1 MRPKP
6 HYCVNPTCPNPAD
19 PDSASATV
27 CRHCNS
33 TLLLQNRY
41 RVKRQVGEGGFGKT
55 YLIEDTL
62 NIKAGKTETQKVLKV
77 LLNQSPIAAKLFQRE
92 AKVLRQ
98 LRHPGIPKVE
108 EESFQFRLG
117 AGAETLHCLVME
129 FIEGVDLNSWA
140 NSRGKL
146 RRPVT
151 QAQAIAWLKQLVDI
165 LGVLHNNSVQQC
177 FHRDIKP
184 SNIIC
189 RPNGQLVLIDF
200 GAVREVTPTMLVKVG
215 GGQALT
221 GICSPGYAPPEQI
234 DGRPLPQ
241 SDFFALG
248 RTLVHLLTGKH
259 PLELDADLYTGEL
272 RWRDQAP
279 SISTPLADLIDHLM
293 APTVGKRPPNT
304 DAIWQRLDA
313 IEQGYD
319 LQDYPQKQDHEQ
331 ETALLPPKRA
341 GLKKLRLALAVPG
354 VAIALGLGGVTWQ
367 WGAMRMATV
376 YHERGITHQIA
387 EELYLAQVELERAI
401 ALKPDYPEAYFHLGR
416 NYEQLGDLEQ
426 ARTAYE
432 TAQQAGLPEAY
443 SNLARLDILAGQP
456 EQAISLLQAGLKL
469 EQNDTIRYSM
479 LKNLGW
485 AYLTQANYTEAAS
498 YLNAAIQ
505 LNDEEAS
512 AYCLMAQLAEVQG
525 SPEVVTNWE
534 SCRRYASRM
543 HPDQRQWLQQAEQY
557 LTTIQE
563 DAQPKTQPGIQSGQ
577 SSTRSTRERDQPSIQ
592 PPAPHDLQ
600 RLATDGGR

>member
-1 MRPKP
+1 LRPKP

-19 PDSASATV
+19 PDSASATI

-33 TLLLQNRY
+33 PLLLQNRY

-55 YLIEDTL
+55 YLVEDTL
-62 NIKAGKTETQKVLKV
+62 NVKAGKSETQKVLKV

-108 EESFQFRLG
+108 DECFQFHPG
-117 AGAETLHCLVME
+117 SGNETLHCLIME
-129 FIEGVDLNSWA
+129 FIEGVDLNSWI

-248 RTLVHLLTGKH
+248 RTLVHLITGKH
-259 PLELDADLYTGEL
+259 PLELDADLYTGAL
-272 RWRDQAP
+272 RWREQAP
-279 SISTPLADLIDHLM
+279 AIGAPLADLIDHLM

-319 LQDYPQKQDHEQ
+319 LQDYPQQRDHEQ
-331 ETALLPPKRA
+331 ETALLPSRSRF
-341 GLKKLRLALAVPG
+341 KKLRWALAVPG
-354 VAIALGLGGVTWQ
+354 VAIALGLGSVTWQ

-387 EELYLAQVELERAI
+387 NELYLAQVELERAI
-401 ALKPDYPEAYFHLGR
+401 ALKPNYPEAYFHLGR
-416 NYEQLGDLEQ
+416 NYEQLGDLDQ

-443 SNLARLDILAGQP
+443 SNLARLDILARQP
-456 EQAISLLQAGLKL
+456 ERAISRLQAGLKL
-469 EQNDTIRYSM
+469 EQSDTIRYSM

-485 AYLTQANYTEAAS
+485 AYLSQNNHTEAATH
-498 YLNAAIQ
+498 LNAAIQ

-512 AYCLMAQLAEVQG
+512 AYCLMAQLLEIQGNPIDVQA
-525 SPEVVTNWE
+525 NWE

-543 HPDQRQWLQQAEQY
+543 HPDQKQWLQEAERY
-557 LTTIQE
+557 LTS
-563 DAQPKTQPGIQSGQ
+563 AQSGVYSETQSGHSSIRSSSEGATQPGIQPPGSGV
-577 SSTRSTRERDQPSIQ
+577 
-592 PPAPHDLQ
+592 Q
-600 RLATDGGR
+600 RLAPDGGR

>member
-1 MRPKP
+1 
-6 HYCVNPTCPNPAD
+6 
-19 PDSASATV
+19 V

-33 TLLLQNRY
+33 PLLLHDRY
-41 RVKRQVGEGGFGKT
+41 RVKRQIGEGGFGKT
-55 YLIEDTL
+55 YLVEDTL
-62 NIKAGKTETQKVLKV
+62 NVRLGKPETQKVLKV

-98 LRHPGIPKVE
+98 LRHPGIPRVE
-108 EESFQFRLG
+108 EECFQFRS
-117 AGAETLHCLVME
+117 AGTETLHCLVME
-129 FIEGVDLNSWA
+129 FIEGVDLNSWV
-140 NSRGKL
+140 NSRSKL
-146 RRPVT
+146 RRAVT

-248 RTLVHLLTGKH
+248 RTLVHLLTSKH
-259 PLELDADLYTGEL
+259 PLELDVDLYTGEL

-279 SISTPLADLIDHLM
+279 PISPSLADLIDHLM

-313 IEQGYD
+313 IEQGHD
-319 LQDYPQKQDHEQ
+319 LQDYPQQHDHEQ
-331 ETALLPPKRA
+331 ETALLPQRSR
-341 GLKKLRLALAVPG
+341 LKKLRWALTIPG
-354 VAIALGLGGVTWQ
+354 VAIALSVGVAGWQ

-387 EELYLAQVELERAI
+387 KELYLAQVDLERAI
-401 ALKPDYPEAYFHLGR
+401 ALRPDYPEAYFHLGR
-416 NYEQLGDLEQ
+416 NYEQLGDLAQ
-426 ARTAYE
+426 ARTAYA
-432 TAQQAGLPEAY
+432 TAQAAGLPEAY
-443 SNLARLDILAGQP
+443 SNLARLHILAEQP

-469 EQNDTIRYSM
+469 EQSDIVRYSM

-485 AYLTQANYTEAAS
+485 AYLSQANYPEAAS
-498 YLNAAIQ
+498 HLKAAIQ
-505 LNDEEAS
+505 LNSEEAS
-512 AYCLMAQLAEVQG
+512 AYCLMAQLLESQG
-525 SPEVVTNWE
+525 STDVLANWE

-543 HPDQRQWLQQAEQY
+543 HPDQRQWLQEAEQY
-557 LTTIQE
+557 LATV
-563 DAQPKTQPGIQSGQ
+563 DAKAQSDVQSGVQ
-577 SSTRSTRERDQPSIQ
+577 SDVQLENQSDYSPIRSSRDGGVQPSIQ
-592 PPAPHDLQ
+592 PPVSGLQ
-600 RLATDGGR
+600 HLATDGGK